1 MSDSNQ
7 AWRNPSE
14 DFPPSRPGRMVFLG
28 AVVVCGV
35 GVAIA
40 NWAQISSFA
49 HIPEIKTALGF

>member
-1 MSDSNQ
+1 
-7 AWRNPSE
+7 
-14 DFPPSRPGRMVFLG
+14 MVFLG